1 MGEIKKYLGI
11 DYGASKIGLALA
23 DLETKIATPFK
34 ILLKEKDPIAKI
46 KEICG
51 QENIGKIII
60 GVPIG
65 LKGIDSKQYKNTINF
80 IDKLKQ
86 EINLEI
92 IEQDEK
98 LTSIYAQKLMRET
111 KAKKLDDDVAAMI
124 ILQSYIDEMKNNKI
138 MANSK

>member
-1 MGEIKKYLGI
+1 MILQQKYLGI
-11 DYGASKIGLALA
+11 DYGANKIGLALA

-34 ILLKEKDPIAKI
+34 ILIKEKNPIAKI
-46 KEICG
+46 KEICE
-51 QENIGKIII
+51 QENIGKIIVGI
-60 GVPIG
+60 PVG
-65 LKGIDSKQYKNTINF
+65 LKGVDSKQYKNTVAF

-86 EINLEI
+86 GINLEI

-124 ILQSYIDEMKNNKI
+124 ILQSYLDEFKNK
-138 MANSK
+138 